1 MSDKKLKAGK
11 TLADPRWQQ
20 VLARDGSADG
30 QFLYSVKT
38 TGIYCLPSCGAR
50 SARPENVDFHLS
62 LEEAEAAGYRPCQRC
77 KPDQPRLKERHAEN
91 IANVCRFI
99 EQSQDMPSLDTLA
112 KLSGLSTYHFHRI
125 FKQVTGLT
133 PKAYTTAHR
142 SNRLR
147 DQLDKKRAV
156 TEAIYEAGYNTS
168 SRFYE
173 SSNHVL
179 GMTPSQYRQGGRGI
193 EIRFAIG
200 ECTLGSFL
208 VAVSERGICA
218 ISLGSDPECLVH
230 DLQDQF
236 RNATLI
242 GADQA
247 FEAMVAKIV
256 GFIESPEIGL
266 DLPLDIRGT
275 VFQQRVWQALLQI
288 PAGTT
293 VSYTEIANR
302 IGNPKAVR
310 AVASACAAN
319 TLAVAVPCHRV
330 VRSDGSLSGY
340 RWGVERKEA
349 LLKRERSR

>member
-1 MSDKKLKAGK
+1 MNDEKLKAEK

-38 TGIYCLPSCGAR
+38 TGIYCRPSCGAR
-50 SARPENVDFHLS
+50 LARPENVDFHLTR
-62 LEEAEAAGYRPCQRC
+62 EEAEALGYRPCKRC
-77 KPDQPRLKERHAEN
+77 KPDQPLLTERYAEN

-99 EQSQDMPSLDTLA
+99 EQAEEVQSLEVLA
-112 KLSGLSTYHFHRI
+112 KFSGLSTYHFHRI

-133 PKAYTTAHR
+133 PKTYAAAHR
-142 SNRLR
+142 HNRLR
-147 DQLDKKRAV
+147 DQLDKKCAV
-156 TEAIYEAGYNTS
+156 TEAIYEAGYSTS

-173 SSNHVL
+173 SSNHML
-179 GMTPSQYRQGGRGI
+179 GMTPSKYRQGGRGI

-200 ECTLGSFL
+200 ECSLGSFL
-208 VAVSERGICA
+208 VAMSERGVCA
-218 ISLGSDPECLVH
+218 ISLGSNPERLVH
-230 DLQDQF
+230 ELQDQF
-236 RNATLI
+236 SNATLI
-242 GADQA
+242 GADRE
-247 FEAMVAKIV
+247 FEDLVAKVV
-256 GFIESPEIGL
+256 GLIEAPEIGL

-275 VFQQRVWQALLQI
+275 AFQQRVWQLLRQI

-293 VSYTEIANR
+293 MSYTEIANR

-310 AVASACAAN
+310 AVAGACAAN

-330 VRSDGSLSGY
+330 VRSDGGLSGY

-349 LLKRERSR
+349 LLKREGSR